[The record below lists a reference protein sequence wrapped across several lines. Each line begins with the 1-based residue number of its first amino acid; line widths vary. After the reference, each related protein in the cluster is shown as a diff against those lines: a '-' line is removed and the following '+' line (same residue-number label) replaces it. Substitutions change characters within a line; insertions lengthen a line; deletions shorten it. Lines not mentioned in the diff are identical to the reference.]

1 MKWICHNGVLA
12 LIWAALSTASWAT
25 IAADANVST
34 NANANINVNES
45 AVAHAETVSST
56 QYAEPTKPL
65 AFSGATV
72 RKRFFF
78 SVYKISHF
86 MAWPQETSDN
96 PDELIKL
103 ISSGQLSQRVEIEFL
118 RDVSREQV
126 EEALMDGIE
135 RNNPDVD
142 LSNIKTEIMRLSD
155 GFDNDITENSRLV
168 LSRVN
173 VGKLIVYFNEQKIVE
188 TDNSELTRALWSIW
202 FGQKPIV
209 DNKALI
215 ANQMQ

>member
-1 MKWICHNGVLA
+1 MKWICHYSLLA
-12 LIWAALSTASWAT
+12 VIWASLYSCVWAMVLLTAST
-25 IAADANVST
+25 F
-34 NANANINVNES
+34 
-45 AVAHAETVSST
+45 AHAESASLPEYVQPS
-56 QYAEPTKPL
+56 EVL
-65 AFSGATV
+65 AFSGSTV

-86 MAWPQETSDN
+86 MAWPQET
-96 PDELIKL
+96 PDDPNELIKL
-103 ISSGQLSQRVEIEFL
+103 ISTGQFSQRVEIEFL
-118 RDVSREQV
+118 RDVSRKQV

-135 RNNPDVD
+135 RNNPNVD
-142 LSNIKTEIMRLSD
+142 LSDIKNEIARLSD
-155 GFDNDITENSRLV
+155 GFDSDITENSRLI

-173 VGKLIVYFNEQKIVE
+173 VGKLIVYFNERKIVE

-215 ANQMQ
+215 ANKMQ

>member
-25 IAADANVST
+25 IAAS
-34 NANANINVNES
+34 ANANVNKS

-56 QYAEPTKPL
+56 QYAEPIEPL
-65 AFSGATV
+65 ALSGATV

-96 PDELIKL
+96 PDELIKQ
-103 ISSGQLSQRVEIEFL
+103 ISSGQFSQRVEIEFL

-173 VGKLIVYFNEQKIVE
+173 VGKLIVYFNERKIVE

-209 DNKALI
+209 NNKALI
-215 ANQMQ
+215 ANQLQ

>member
-25 IAADANVST
+25 IAAS
-34 NANANINVNES
+34 ANANVNKS

-56 QYAEPTKPL
+56 QYAEPIEPL
-65 AFSGATV
+65 ALSGATV

-86 MAWPQETSDN
+86 MAWPLETPNN

-103 ISSGQLSQRVEIEFL
+103 IASGQFSQRVEIEFL

-173 VGKLIVYFNEQKIVE
+173 VGKLIVYFNERKIVE

-202 FGQKPIV
+202 FGQEPIV

-215 ANQMQ
+215 ANQLQ

>member
-1 MKWICHNGVLA
+1 MKWICHNSVLA

-25 IAADANVST
+25 IAAS
-34 NANANINVNES
+34 ANADVNKS

-56 QYAEPTKPL
+56 QYAEPIEPL

-86 MAWPQETSDN
+86 MAWPQETSEN

-142 LSNIKTEIMRLSD
+142 LSNIKTEIMRLSE
-155 GFDNDITENSRLV
+155 GFDDDITENSRLV

-173 VGKLIVYFNEQKIVE
+173 VSKLIVYFNERKIVE

-215 ANQMQ
+215 ANQLQ

>member
-12 LIWAALSTASWAT
+12 LILAALSTASSAA
-25 IAADANVST
+25 IAADANVS
-34 NANANINVNES
+34 ANANVKES
-45 AVAHAETVSST
+45 AVVYAETVSST
-56 QYAEPTKPL
+56 QFAEPTEPL
-65 AFSGATV
+65 VFSGSTV

-96 PDELIKL
+96 HDELIKL
-103 ISSGQLSQRVEIEFL
+103 IASGQLSQRVEIEFL

-142 LSNIKTEIMRLSD
+142 LSNIKTEIMRLSE

-173 VGKLIVYFNEQKIVE
+173 VGKLIVYFNERKVVE

>member
-12 LIWAALSTASWAT
+12 LIWAALSTASSAT
-25 IAADANVST
+25 IAVNANV
-34 NANANINVNES
+34 NVKES
-45 AVAHAETVSST
+45 AVVHGDTVSST

-142 LSNIKTEIMRLSD
+142 LSNIKSEIMRLSD
-155 GFDNDITENSRLV
+155 GFDNDIAENSRLV

-173 VGKLIVYFNEQKIVE
+173 VGKLIVYFNERKIVE
-188 TDNSELTRALWSIW
+188 TDNSELIRALWSIW

-215 ANQMQ
+215 ANQLQ

>member
-12 LIWAALSTASWAT
+12 LIWAALGTASSAA
-25 IAADANVST
+25 IAADANVS
-34 NANANINVNES
+34 ANINVKES
-45 AVAHAETVSST
+45 AVAYAETVSST
-56 QYAEPTKPL
+56 QFAEPTEPL
-65 AFSGATV
+65 VFSGSTV

-96 PDELIKL
+96 HDELITL
-103 ISSGQLSQRVEIEFL
+103 ISSGQLPQRVEIEFL

-173 VGKLIVYFNEQKIVE
+173 VGKLIVYFNERKIVE

>member
-12 LIWAALSTASWAT
+12 LIWAALSTASSAT
-25 IAADANVST
+25 IAVNANV
-34 NANANINVNES
+34 NVKES

-56 QYAEPTKPL
+56 QYAEPTEAL

-86 MAWPQETSDN
+86 MAWPQETSEN

-103 ISSGQLSQRVEIEFL
+103 ISSGQFSQRVEIEFL

-142 LSNIKTEIMRLSD
+142 LSNIKTEIMRLSE

-173 VGKLIVYFNEQKIVE
+173 VGKLIVYFNERKIVE
-188 TDNSELTRALWSIW
+188 TDNTELTRALWSIW

-215 ANQMQ
+215 ANQLQ

>member
-12 LIWAALSTASWAT
+12 LIWAALSTASSAT
-25 IAADANVST
+25 IAAS
-34 NANANINVNES
+34 ANANVNES
-45 AVAHAETVSST
+45 ANVSAMAHAETVSST
-56 QYAEPTKPL
+56 QYAEPAEPL

-96 PDELIKL
+96 PDELIKQ
-103 ISSGQLSQRVEIEFL
+103 ISSGQFSQRVEIEFL

-155 GFDNDITENSRLV
+155 GFDNDITENSRLI

-173 VGKLIVYFNEQKIVE
+173 VGKLIVYFNERKIVE

-202 FGQKPIV
+202 FGQEPIV

-215 ANQMQ
+215 ENQMQ